1 MPRKSDRTLRASLNL
16 VLPKEVIM
24 FAGKL
29 AWSSLLIAV
38 LLTAT
43 AVTGWA
49 RHCSEATLKG
59 TYGVFEQGTL
69 MVGPPNPIFPPAPF
83 PIVTVANPTFDGA
96 GNFSG
101 TFTGSFGGI
110 IVPGTFTGTY
120 KVTSDCAYSDE
131 YLVLPEMEVS
141 HHTGFITGEGA
152 LQEIH
157 YIYSDRG
164 VVTAGTAK
172 KLHGSANRAEEK

>member
-1 MPRKSDRTLRASLNL
+1 M
-16 VLPKEVIM
+16 M

-29 AWSSLLIAV
+29 VWSSLLIAV

-59 TYGVFEQGTL
+59 TYGVFEQGTN
-69 MVGPPNPIFPPAPF
+69 MVGAPIFPPAPF
-83 PIVTVANPTFDGA
+83 PTVNSANPTFDGA

-101 TFTGSFGGI
+101 TYTGSFGGI

-120 KVTSDCAYSDE
+120 KVTADCAYSDE
-131 YLVLPEMEVS
+131 FLVLPFMEVF

-157 YIYSDRG
+157 YIYADRG

-172 KLHGSANRAEEK
+172 KLHGSASSAEEK

>member
-1 MPRKSDRTLRASLNL
+1 M
-16 VLPKEVIM
+16 M
-24 FAGKL
+24 FAKKL

-59 TYGVFEQGTL
+59 TYGVFEQGTD
-69 MVGPPNPIFPPAPF
+69 VFGPPNAPF
-83 PIVTVANPTFDGA
+83 PTVLTANPTFDGA

-101 TFTGSFGGI
+101 TFTASLGGT

-120 KVTSDCAYSDE
+120 KVTADCAYSDE
-131 YLVLPEMEVS
+131 FLVLPLNEVLQ
-141 HHTGFITGEGA
+141 HTGFITGEGT

-157 YIYSDRG
+157 YIYSHPG

-172 KLHGSANRAEEK
+172 KLHGSANSVEEK